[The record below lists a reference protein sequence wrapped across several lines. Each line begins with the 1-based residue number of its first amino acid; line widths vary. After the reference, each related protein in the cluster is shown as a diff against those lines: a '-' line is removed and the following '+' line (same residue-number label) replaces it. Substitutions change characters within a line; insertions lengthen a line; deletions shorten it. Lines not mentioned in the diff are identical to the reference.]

1 MKVKGLAWAGIRTAK
16 YEAMVRLFREGLGL
30 ELAHEDHEFAGLMLP
45 NGDKVE
51 VFGLSD
57 EEHTHF
63 DSGPVVGFLVD
74 DVVAA
79 RAQLEA
85 LGMVAFIGPVQS
97 WPGGTAWQHF
107 RAPDG
112 NVYELVGPALDAGSE
127 DELAP
132 SET

>member
-1 MKVKGLAWAGIRTAK
+1 MQVRGIQWAGVRTTE
-16 YEAMVRLFREGLGL
+16 YEAMVRLFRDGLGL
-30 ELAHEDHEFAGLMLP
+30 ELAHEAPDFAGLMLP

-51 VFGLSD
+51 VFGPSD
-57 EEHTHF
+57 EEHAHF

-74 DVVAA
+74 DVAAA

-85 LGMVAFIGPVQS
+85 LGMVEFIGPLQS

-112 NVYELVGPALDAGSE
+112 NVYELVGPALDEGTS
-127 DELAP
+127 
-132 SET
+132 